1 MSLKK
6 KKSNYLSHLYWSS
19 FLFLFTVSTPI
30 NAQDTADIVTDMIYS
45 IDSLLSNWDVKAYTI
60 ESNCNNVPN
69 KNPEYP
75 DSVYIQRMSLMPT
88 IMEMS
93 YNEIVRKHIDVYTGR
108 MRNQLSFILAISNFY
123 MPIFEDML
131 DAYDLPIELKYLP
144 IIESALNPSAVSR
157 KGASGLWQFMI
168 KTGKRYGLESNSLV
182 DERRDP
188 IKSTWAA
195 VCYLKDLYNIYHDW
209 NLVIAAYN
217 CGPGNVNKAIRRSG
231 GQTDYWSIYPYLPR
245 ETRGYVPA
253 FIAVNYVMNYYND
266 HNICPVEVAIPTD
279 SDTLHINQPLHFEQI
294 TDICD
299 ISLEQVRNLN
309 PQYKKDIIP
318 GGKTYTLR
326 LPYDKMSVFIDKQ
339 DTIYTHR
346 INELFSNRAVVTANT
361 TRATTGRNS
370 VVSVNGVIYH
380 KIKTGES
387 LSAIARKYQVSV
399 NDLKK
404 WNNLGNNNIIAGKQL
419 KILN

>member
-1 MSLKK
+1 MNLKK
-6 KKSNYLSHLYWSS
+6 KKSNYLSKFYRMS
-19 FLFLFTVSTPI
+19 FLFLCTVSTPV
-30 NAQDTADIVTDMIYS
+30 NAQDATVTNMVYS
-45 IDSLLSNWDVKAYTI
+45 IDSLLSDWDAKAYTI
-60 ESNCNNVPN
+60 GLNCNNIPN

-75 DSVYIQRMSLMPT
+75 DSVYINRISLMPT

-93 YNEIVRKHIDVYTGR
+93 YNEIVRKYIDAYTGR
-108 MRNQLSFILAISNFY
+108 MRNQLSFMLGISNFY
-123 MPIFEDML
+123 IPIFEDVL
-131 DAYDLPIELKYLP
+131 DACDLPIELKYLP
-144 IIESALNPSAVSR
+144 VIESALNPSAVSR
-157 KGASGLWQFMI
+157 RGASGLWQFMI

-195 VCYLKDLYNIYHDW
+195 VYYLKDLYNIYHDW

-231 GQTDYWSIYPYLPR
+231 GQTDYWSIYPHLPR

-253 FIAVNYVMNYYND
+253 FIAVNYVMNYYNE
-266 HNICPVEVAIPTD
+266 HNICPVEVDISTD
-279 SDTLHINQPLHFEQI
+279 SDTLHINQQLHFEQI
-294 TDICD
+294 MGICD
-299 ISLEQVRNLN
+299 ISLEQIRNLN

-326 LPYDKMSVFIDKQ
+326 LPYDKISAFIDNQ

-346 INELFSNRAVVTANT
+346 INELFSNRAVVTAST
-361 TRATTGRNS
+361 ATRATDGRNS
-370 VVSVNGVIYH
+370 NASISKVTYH
-380 KIKTGES
+380 KIKNGES
-387 LSAIARKYQVSV
+387 LSVIARKYQVSV

-404 WNNLGNNNIIAGKQL
+404 WNNLRNNNITAGKQL
-419 KILN
+419 KIEN

>member
-1 MSLKK
+1 
-6 KKSNYLSHLYWSS
+6 
-19 FLFLFTVSTPI
+19 
-30 NAQDTADIVTDMIYS
+30 
-45 IDSLLSNWDVKAYTI
+45 
-60 ESNCNNVPN
+60 
-69 KNPEYP
+69 
-75 DSVYIQRMSLMPT
+75 
-88 IMEMS
+88 
-93 YNEIVRKHIDVYTGR
+93 
-108 MRNQLSFILAISNFY
+108 
-123 MPIFEDML
+123 
-131 DAYDLPIELKYLP
+131 
-144 IIESALNPSAVSR
+144 
-157 KGASGLWQFMI
+157 MI

-195 VCYLKDLYNIYHDW
+195 ARYLKDLYTIYHDW

-231 GQTDYWSIYPYLPR
+231 GQTDYWGIYPYLPR

-279 SDTLHINQPLHFEQI
+279 SDTIHINQPLHFEQI

-299 ISLEQVRNLN
+299 ISLEQIRNLN

-326 LPYDKMSVFIDKQ
+326 LPYEKVSVFIDKQ

-346 INELFSNRAVVTANT
+346 VNELFSNRAVVTANT
-361 TRATTGRNS
+361 TRATKNS
-370 VVSVNGVIYH
+370 VASVNGVIYH

-387 LSAIARKYQVSV
+387 LSVIARKYQVSV
-399 NDLKK
+399 SDLRK
-404 WNNLGNNNIIAGKQL
+404 WNNLKSNNISAGKKL
-419 KILN
+419 KIVN

>member
-1 MSLKK
+1 MNFKK
-6 KKSNYLSHLYWSS
+6 KRLNYLSNLYWSG
-19 FLFLFTVSTPI
+19 FLFLLTLSTPI
-30 NAQDTADIVTDMIYS
+30 YAQDMATDMIYP
-45 IDSLLSNWDVKAYTI
+45 IDSLLSDWDIKAYTI
-60 ESNCNNVPN
+60 KSNGNVIPN
-69 KNPEYP
+69 ENPVYP
-75 DSVYIQRMSLMPT
+75 DSVYIHRMSLMPT

-93 YNEIVRKHIDVYTGR
+93 YNDIVRKHIDAYTGR
-108 MRNQLSFILAISNFY
+108 MRNRVSFMLGISNFY
-123 MPIFEDML
+123 IPIFENAL

-144 IIESALNPSAVSR
+144 VIESALNPSAVSR
-157 KGASGLWQFMI
+157 KGASGLWQFII

-195 VCYLKDLYNIYHDW
+195 VRYLKDLYNIYHDW

-217 CGPGNVNKAIRRSG
+217 CGPGTVNKAIRRSG
-231 GQTDYWSIYPYLPR
+231 GQTDYWSIYPYLPK

-266 HNICPVEVAIPTD
+266 HNIYPQEVAIPVN

-294 TDICD
+294 TDMCH
-299 ISLEQVRNLN
+299 ISLEQIRYLN
-309 PQYKKDIIP
+309 PQYKKDVIP

-326 LPYDKMSVFIDKQ
+326 LPYDKISTFIDKQ

-346 INELFSNRAVVTANT
+346 VNELFSNRAVVIANT
-361 TRATTGRNS
+361 TRATKGRNS
-370 VVSVNGVIYH
+370 VVSANGVIH
-380 KIKTGES
+380 HTIKTGES

-404 WNNLGNNNIIAGKQL
+404 WNNLENNNIISGKQL

>member
-1 MSLKK
+1 
-6 KKSNYLSHLYWSS
+6 
-19 FLFLFTVSTPI
+19 PI

-60 ESNCNNVPN
+60 ESNCNNIPN

-123 MPIFEDML
+123 MPIFEDVL

-231 GQTDYWSIYPYLPR
+231 GQTDYWNIYPYLPR

-266 HNICPVEVAIPTD
+266 HNICPIEVAIPTD

-370 VVSVNGVIYH
+370 AVAVNGVIYH